1 MGIFISIII
10 IGLIIFF
17 TLRHIYWYYWY
28 DHSDTDEYCF
38 LDLFG
43 EWSNPNIDKTIRLLS
58 SKAIY
63 SKGRSCFINQS
74 TGSFIDPLSGSWR
87 VDTIDNNVL
96 TLKGNYIS
104 NRTRIDEM
112 LMYVMMNG
120 PSNKKI
126 DDRDYILNDKIIE
139 LKFKYIIKDI
149 NTLELIPLNENSKLF
164 TFNQG
169 TTVWKKRDDTIPR
182 DFGQTDVGI

>member
-1 MGIFISIII
+1 MN
-10 IGLIIFF
+10 
-17 TLRHIYWYYWY
+17 
-28 DHSDTDEYCF
+28 EMNM

-43 EWSNPNIDKTIRLLS
+43 EWSNPNIDKAIRLSS

-112 LMYVMMNG
+112 LMYVTMNG

-139 LKFKYIIKDI
+139 LKFKYIFKDM
-149 NTLELIPLNENSKLF
+149 NKLELIPINENSKLF
-164 TFNQG
+164 TFNQD
-169 TTVWKKRDDTIPR
+169 TTLWIRKRN
-182 DFGQTDVGI
+182 